1 MVNLVVNLN
10 FFSSV
15 YFVMPRFYLY
25 SFHYIN
31 NNIIILY
38 NNIKKPPYIIKVD
51 FCLLLKKV
59 MRLSPGPL
67 LRYHDAC
74 LDNVAKFTNAKIILF
89 SNQLTKK
96 AHTDV

>member
-38 NNIKKPPYIIKVD
+38 NNIKNHRI
-51 FCLLLKKV
+51 
-59 MRLSPGPL
+59 S
-67 LRYHDAC
+67 
-74 LDNVAKFTNAKIILF
+74 
-89 SNQLTKK
+89 
-96 AHTDV
+96 